1 MIYLG
6 EYSMSLER
14 NVYPAVDIYILYM
27 SVISN
32 WFIVLLKSSNSLLTF
47 YMVFLP
53 LLKVKC

>member
-1 MIYLG
+1 
-6 EYSMSLER
+6 MSLER
-14 NVYPAVDIYILYM
+14 NVYPAVGIYILYI

-32 WFIVLLKSSNSLLTF
+32 WFIVLLKSSNSLLIF